1 MPKGLLESWL
11 NFARKMPGT
20 VRDMWE
26 SPIWGCRTGPDIY
39 TAGMDRNFFISIENS
54 FTIG

>member
-26 SPIWGCRTGPDIY
+26 SLIWGCRTGPDIY